1 MGGRR
6 GHGLPIA
13 QRVRAG
19 PASAAAPPS
28 YDSCPARHCWVADAV
43 DDFGVKRPGLL
54 LEWRRAGELWEG
66 RVVYAVQLRAGRW
79 AMVEE
84 WVAESQL
91 TPL

>member
-1 MGGRR
+1 M
-6 GHGLPIA
+6 A
-13 QRVRAG
+13 ERVRPG
-19 PASAAAPPS
+19 PASAGPLAS
-28 YDSCPARHCWVADAV
+28 YDGCPARHCWVADAV

-54 LEWRRAGELWEG
+54 LEWRRAGETWEG

-84 WVAESQL
+84 WLAESQL